1 MNKLFFLLALFYFS
15 SSIYVQS
22 QQRGKASYYGKQLH
36 GKKTSSGTRYHGDS
50 LTCAHRT
57 FPFGTILKV
66 RNLRNNKEVFV
77 KVIDRGPF
85 VRGRIIDLS
94 YTAAK
99 ELDFISQG
107 SAQVEVTKITT
118 ADANNIHKIPAIP
131 IDSLMLRIKPKY
143 FILEKDSFILQS
155 DTTKVTIDC
164 FKSHR

>member
-1 MNKLFFLLALFYFS
+1 MNKLFILLALFYFS

-36 GKKTSSGTRYHGDS
+36 GKKTSSGMPYHGDS

-77 KVIDRGPF
+77 KVIDRGPV

-107 SAQVEVTKITT
+107 SAQVEVTKIT
-118 ADANNIHKIPAIP
+118 APDANIPVIP
-131 IDSLMLRIKPKY
+131 LDSLMLRIKPDY
-143 FILEKDSFILQS
+143 FILKNDSFILQS

-164 FKSHR
+164 FKLHR